1 MPNTRR
7 NSLGRNHNKN
17 GRFTPTRRVVRK
29 SGNAT
34 RKSSHVS
41 HNSIS
46 PKKTVGSRA
55 EVIHGTAERTSGGL
69 RKGDLEKKANGR
81 IVSRKASAAGKKA
94 LKRLTDAGYVAK
106 KGEFKLF
113 KKQ

>member
-7 NSLGRNHNKN
+7 NSLGRNHNKL
-17 GRFTPTRRVVRK
+17 GRFTPTRKVVRK
-29 SGNAT
+29 SGSQT
-34 RKSSHVS
+34 RKSNDHQMT
-41 HNSIS
+41 I
-46 PKKTVGSRA
+46 GSRA
-55 EVIHGTAERTSGGL
+55 QVFHGTAHHTSGGL
-69 RKGDLEKKANGR
+69 TKDKLMQKPSGK

-94 LKRLTDAGYVAK
+94 LKHLTNAGYKAK

>member
-7 NSLGRNHNKN
+7 NSLGRNHNKQ

-34 RKSSHVS
+34 RKA
-41 HNSIS
+41 HNHQLTI
-46 PKKTVGSRA
+46 GSKA
-55 EVIHGTAERTSGGL
+55 QVFHGTAHHTSGGL
-69 RKGDLEKKANGR
+69 TKDKLMQKPNGK

-94 LKRLTDAGYVAK
+94 LKHLTNAGYKAK

>member
-34 RKSSHVS
+34 RKAHG
-41 HNSIS
+41 HQLTI
-46 PKKTVGSRA
+46 GSKA
-55 EVIHGTAERTSGGL
+55 QVFHGTAHHTSGGL
-69 RKGDLEKKANGR
+69 TKDKLMQKSSGK

-94 LKRLTDAGYVAK
+94 MERLEKSGKKAEPFKAK
-106 KGEFKLF
+106 
-113 KKQ
+113 